1 MNLQNPGNVIIVM
14 TKLSDIS
21 SFKGVLPTDYILEGI
36 FDFTPTDPP
45 GVGFE
50 CMGVDN
56 ASVTMY
62 LGMTFIIMILI
73 GQQYLVYCLAY
84 TCRLYDRILSKI
96 EQKWKPGL
104 FFGVFYVF
112 LQESYLD
119 WAVGSALRLEKPKF
133 DTPSDYFDFGLAC
146 AGILITLV
154 FPCYCFFF
162 LKKNVNKL
170 D

>member
-1 MNLQNPGNVIIVM
+1 MNLQSPGNVIIVIS
-14 TKLSDIS
+14 KLSDIS
-21 SFKGVLPTDYILEGI
+21 SFKEVLPTDDILEGL
-36 FDFTPTDPP
+36 FDFTPTDSP

-50 CMGVDN
+50 CMGVEDT
-56 ASVTMY
+56 SVTLY
-62 LGMTFIIMILI
+62 LGITFIIMILI
-73 GQQYLVYCLAY
+73 GLLYLAYSLAY

-96 EQKWKPGL
+96 EQKLKPGL
-104 FFGVFYVF
+104 YFGVFYVL

-119 WAVGSALRLEKPKF
+119 WAVGSALRLEQPKF

-146 AGILITLV
+146 AGILVTLV

-162 LKKNVNKL
+162 LKKNVKKL